1 MIVAERAARVETEA
15 LAARATAVSSV
26 TEALIARLKLEI
38 EKLRRELHGCRLK
51 HKTRLLEQ
59 KDRAARRRA

>member
-26 TEALIARLKLEI
+26 TVIARLKLEI
-38 EKLRRELHGCRLK
+38 EKLRRELHGCRLE